1 MMLAGDAVTH
11 GGDDAAVA
19 ARRASKRQLLENG
32 DFEQARGSW
41 LKAATLSDREAECAD
56 GGRPTFV
63 TGTLASSVESK
74 AAARPT

>member
-1 MMLAGDAVTH
+1 MMLAGGAVTH

-19 ARRASKRQLLENG
+19 ARRASKRQLLEG
-32 DFEQARGSW
+32 GGYERARGSW
-41 LKAATLSDREAECAD
+41 LKAATLSEQEAECED

-63 TGTLASSVESK
+63 TGTLTSSVESK